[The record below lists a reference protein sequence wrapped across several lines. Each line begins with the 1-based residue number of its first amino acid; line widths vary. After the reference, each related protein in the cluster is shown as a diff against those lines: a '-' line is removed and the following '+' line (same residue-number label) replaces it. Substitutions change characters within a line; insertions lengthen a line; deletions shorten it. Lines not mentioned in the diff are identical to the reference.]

1 MTARQIATSKFAREV
16 KQEPGEYCRSAS
28 LRGASQKVPGL
39 ADRVFGAGGEGGE
52 ESVKLTTLAEAT
64 LVVAFL
70 VTLWPRA
77 GARVTRAYLT
87 PVVGTLAVVALNV
100 LAPHVTPLWGA
111 ILETVARVG
120 LLFQPF
126 FLMRLVSVLQP
137 VSRRRLRA
145 FGIGTAVVALAV
157 VATAGLPAS
166 LRVPVVW
173 VAILGMIVAEAYGT
187 WRLWRGG
194 ARSFG
199 AARQRAYML
208 ALASALVTLL
218 LLADVVASIAHVSIP
233 ATVMSVGLA
242 VMSLQYVLAGAS
254 PLWLRHAWQ
263 MPVLY
268 RYYQAEQSGEDPE
281 EPAIVERLVSLAML
295 AVDAVGGEV
304 LVHAAEGVGFA
315 SSGSWGHV
323 LGRDGESTESAS
335 DDEALERVW
344 QSGAAEAIQLDRA
357 RSSWRM
363 QDEDRLSVRRVIVLP
378 VRAGTETL
386 MVLRLYSPVH
396 GLFLQDDLLMLEA
409 LAAYA
414 GSRVLNARAWAR
426 DREVAR
432 TLREANRVLEA
443 ASTAKSDFL
452 SGMSHEFRTPLN
464 AIIGFSD
471 LMLQSTAPGLP
482 ERYQRYAANIL
493 ESGQHLLQIVNDVLD
508 IAKADAARLEIRLTP
523 VKLSRVVDGALLLV
537 RPQVDAG
544 GLTLV
549 DETDGEA
556 ILWADELRVRQVL
569 LNLLSNAVKFTPA
582 GGRVKISSRC
592 HDDRVEV
599 VVEDTG
605 IGIDAAH
612 LTAVFDEFVQVS
624 HGTDRAY
631 EGTGL
636 GLPLVRRLTAAMGGG
651 VRADS
656 TPGVGS
662 VFTVWF
668 PIPPGPTHASDLPAP
683 APRATGAGV
692 LVVDDDRMVREFCWQ
707 VLSDAGYEVQ
717 VVGGVDAARQAIAAS
732 PPHLILLD
740 LLLDGE
746 SGEEVLRIIEPLSP
760 RPRVLVM
767 SIVDPDH
774 RPMAGVVSG
783 WLVKPV
789 RADRLRIGVAQAM
802 AERPGGQPTEVV
814 RDA

>member
-1 MTARQIATSKFAREV
+1 M
-16 KQEPGEYCRSAS
+16 
-28 LRGASQKVPGL
+28 
-39 ADRVFGAGGEGGE
+39 
-52 ESVKLTTLAEAT
+52 
-64 LVVAFL
+64 VVAFL
-70 VTLWPRA
+70 VTLWPRQ

-87 PVVGTLAVVALNV
+87 PVVGTVAITALDI
-100 LAPHVTPLWGA
+100 LAPHVTPFWG
-111 ILETVARVG
+111 IVLRTVALVG

-137 VSRRRLRA
+137 VSRRRLQVM
-145 FGIGTAVVALAV
+145 GIVSGVLALAAV
-157 VATAGLPAS
+157 GARALPAGLRLPLDWIA
-166 LRVPVVW
+166 V
-173 VAILGMIVAEAYGT
+173 LGLIVAEAYGT

-194 ARSFG
+194 TRAIG

-218 LLADVVASIAHVSIP
+218 LVAEVGTAAAHVLIP
-233 ATVMSVGLA
+233 ATAMSVGLA
-242 VMSLQYVLAGAS
+242 VISLQYVMAGAS
-254 PLWLRHAWQ
+254 PRWLRHAWQ

-268 RYYQAEQSGEDPE
+268 RYYGAEQSSEDPE
-281 EPAIVERLVSLAML
+281 EPTIVERLVSLAML
-295 AVDAVGGEV
+295 VVDGVGGEV
-304 LVHAAEGVGFA
+304 LVREAEGTAFA
-315 SSGSWGHV
+315 SSGRWGQV
-323 LGRDGESTESAS
+323 PVPYGESAS
-335 DDEALERVW
+335 DDEVLDRVW
-344 QSGAAEAIQLDRA
+344 QTGAVETVQLDRP
-357 RSSWRM
+357 RSSPWAP
-363 QDEDRLSVRRVIVLP
+363 DEDRLSVRRVIVLP
-378 VRAGTETL
+378 VRAGAATL

-396 GLFLQDDLLMLEA
+396 GLFLQDDLVMLES
-409 LAAYA
+409 LATYA

-426 DREVAR
+426 DRAVAN
-432 TLREANRVLEA
+432 TLREANRALEA

-471 LMLQSTAPGLP
+471 LMLQSSNPSLP
-482 ERYQRYAANIL
+482 DRYQRYAANIL

-508 IAKADAARLEIRLTP
+508 IAKADASRLEIRLTP
-523 VKLSRVVDGALLLV
+523 VKLARVVDAALLLV
-537 RPQVDAG
+537 RPQAAAG
-544 GLTLV
+544 GITLV
-549 DETDGEA
+549 DETDGEET
-556 ILWADELRVRQVL
+556 LWADELRARQVL

-582 GGRVKISSRC
+582 GGRVQISSQR

-599 VVEDTG
+599 LVEDTG

-612 LTAVFDEFVQVS
+612 LTTVFDEFVQVS

-668 PIPPGPTHASDLPAP
+668 PVPPGPA
-683 APRATGAGV
+683 RAGDPPTKALRTTDVAV

-717 VVGGVDAARQAIAAS
+717 VVGGVDAAREAIAAS

-746 SGEEVLRIIEPLSP
+746 SGEEVLRTIEALSP

-774 RPMAGVVSG
+774 RTLAGAVAG

-789 RADRLRIGVAQAM
+789 RADRLRTAVAQVL
-802 AERPGGQPTEVV
+802 AERPAGQPTEVE

>member
-1 MTARQIATSKFAREV
+1 M
-16 KQEPGEYCRSAS
+16 
-28 LRGASQKVPGL
+28 
-39 ADRVFGAGGEGGE
+39 
-52 ESVKLTTLAEAT
+52 KLTTLAEAT

-70 VTLWPRA
+70 VTLWPRVEA
-77 GARVTRAYLT
+77 KVTRAYLT
-87 PVVGTLAVVALNV
+87 PVVGTLAVVALDI
-100 LAPHVTPLWGA
+100 LAPQVPPFWGE
-111 ILETVARVG
+111 ILETVALVG

-137 VSRRRLRA
+137 VSGRRLRA
-145 FGIGTAVVALAV
+145 LGFGTGVVAVAVLA
-157 VATAGLPAS
+157 TEGLPAS
-166 LRVPVVW
+166 FRVPVVW
-173 VAILGMIVAEAYGT
+173 VAILSMIAAEAFGT
-187 WRLWRGG
+187 WSLWRGG

-218 LLADVVASIAHVSIP
+218 LLANVVASVAHVAIP
-233 ATVMSVGLA
+233 ATPMSVGLA

-263 MPVLY
+263 TPVLY
-268 RYYQAEQSGEDPE
+268 RYYASEASGQDPT
-281 EPAIVERLVSLAML
+281 EPAVVERLASLSML
-295 AVDAVGGEV
+295 VVDAVGGDA
-304 LVHAAEGVGFA
+304 LVRGAEGVGFA
-315 SSGSWGHV
+315 STGQWGQV
-323 LGRDGESTESAS
+323 PSRERDAEESAS
-335 DDEALERVW
+335 EDEALERVW
-344 QSGAAEAIQLDRA
+344 QSGKVEAIQLDR
-357 RSSWRM
+357 RLSWGA
-363 QDEDRLSVRRVIVLP
+363 QEEDRLAVRRVIVLP
-378 VRAGTETL
+378 VSAGAETL

-426 DREVAR
+426 DREVVR
-432 TLREANRVLEA
+432 TLGEANRALEA
-443 ASTAKSDFL
+443 ASAAKSDFL

-471 LMLQSTAPGLP
+471 LMLQSTDAGLP
-482 ERYQRYAANIL
+482 ERYRRYAANIL

-508 IAKADAARLEIRLTP
+508 IAKADASRLEIRLAP
-523 VKLSRVVDGALLLV
+523 VSLRRVVEAALLLV
-537 RPQVDAG
+537 RPQAEAG
-544 GLTLV
+544 GLTLM
-549 DETDGEA
+549 DETDGA
-556 ILWADELRVRQVL
+556 FTLWADELRVRQVL

-582 GGRVKISSRC
+582 GGRVRISSQ
-592 HDDRVEV
+592 HYEDRVEV

-605 IGIDAAH
+605 IGISAEH
-612 LTAVFDEFVQVS
+612 LATVFDEFVQVS

-668 PIPPGPTHASDLPAP
+668 PVPPGTARASDAP
-683 APRATGAGV
+683 AGGPRRSDVGV

-707 VLSDAGYEVQ
+707 VLSDAGYEVR
-717 VVGGVDAARQAIAAS
+717 VVGGVDAAREAIASS
-732 PPHLILLD
+732 PPQLIVLD

-746 SGEEVLRIIEPLSP
+746 SGEEVLQTIESLKP

-774 RPMAGVVSG
+774 RPLAGGVSG

-789 RADRLRIGVAQAM
+789 RADRLRTAVAEAL
-802 AERPGGQPTEVV
+802 AERPGGQPMEVE

>member
-1 MTARQIATSKFAREV
+1 M
-16 KQEPGEYCRSAS
+16 
-28 LRGASQKVPGL
+28 
-39 ADRVFGAGGEGGE
+39 
-52 ESVKLTTLAEAT
+52 KLTTLAEAT

-77 GARVTRAYLT
+77 GARVTRSYLT
-87 PVVGTLAVVALNV
+87 PVVGTLAVIALDI
-100 LAPHVTPLWGA
+100 LAPHVSPFWGG
-111 ILETVARVG
+111 ILEMVARVG

-157 VATAGLPAS
+157 VATAGLPAVF
-166 LRVPVVW
+166 RVPAVW
-173 VAILGMIVAEAYGT
+173 AAILGMIVAEAYGT

-208 ALASALVTLL
+208 ALASGLVTLL
-218 LLADVVASIAHVSIP
+218 LLAEVVAGIAHVAIP
-233 ATVMSVGLA
+233 ATAMSVGLA

-268 RYYQAEQSGEDPE
+268 RYYEAEQAGEDPA
-281 EPAIVERLVSLAML
+281 EPAIVDRLVSLAML
-295 AVDAVGGEV
+295 VVDAVGGEV
-304 LVHAAEGVGFA
+304 LVRGAEGVGFA
-315 SSGSWGHV
+315 SSGSWGQV
-323 LGRDGESTESAS
+323 PRRERESMESAS

-344 QSGAAEAIQLDRA
+344 QSGAVEAIQLDRP
-357 RSSWRM
+357 RSSTWAP
-363 QDEDRLSVRRVIVLP
+363 DEDRLAVRRVIVLP
-378 VRAGTETL
+378 VRAGTDTL

-396 GLFLQDDLLMLEA
+396 GLFLQDDLVMLEA
-409 LAAYA
+409 LATYA

-426 DREVAR
+426 DRAVAK
-432 TLREANRVLEA
+432 TLREANHALEA
-443 ASTAKSDFL
+443 ASAAKSDFL

-471 LMLQSTAPGLP
+471 LMLQSSNPGLP
-482 ERYQRYAANIL
+482 DRYHRYAANIL

-508 IAKADAARLEIRLTP
+508 IAKADASRLEIRLTP
-523 VKLSRVVDGALLLV
+523 VSLARVVDAALLLV
-537 RPQVDAG
+537 RPQAAAG
-544 GLTLV
+544 GITLV
-549 DETDGEA
+549 DKTDGEA
-556 ILWADELRVRQVL
+556 TLWADELRVRQVL
-569 LNLLSNAVKFTPA
+569 LNLLSNAVKFTPT
-582 GGRVKISSRC
+582 GGRVQISSQR

-612 LTAVFDEFVQVS
+612 LTTVFDEFVQVS

-656 TPGVGS
+656 TPAVGS
-662 VFTVWF
+662 IFTVWF
-668 PIPPGPTHASDLPAP
+668 PVPPGPAQASDPRTG
-683 APRATGAGV
+683 APRTAEVGV

-707 VLSDAGYEVQ
+707 VLSEAGYEVQ
-717 VVGGVDAARQAIAAS
+717 VVGGVDAAREAIAAS
-732 PPHLILLD
+732 PPQLILLD

-746 SGEEVLRIIEPLSP
+746 SGEEVLRSIESLNP

-774 RPMAGVVSG
+774 RPLAGAVAG

-789 RADRLRIGVAQAM
+789 RADRLRTAVAQVL
-802 AERPGGQPTEVV
+802 AERPGGQPTEVE

>member
-1 MTARQIATSKFAREV
+1 M
-16 KQEPGEYCRSAS
+16 
-28 LRGASQKVPGL
+28 
-39 ADRVFGAGGEGGE
+39 
-52 ESVKLTTLAEAT
+52 KLTTLAEAT

-70 VTLWPRA
+70 VTLWPRVESK
-77 GARVTRAYLT
+77 VTRTYLT
-87 PVVGTLAVVALNV
+87 PVVGTLAVVALDI
-100 LAPHVTPLWGA
+100 LAPEVPPFWGE
-111 ILETVARVG
+111 ILETVALVG

-137 VSRRRLRA
+137 VSGRRLRA
-145 FGIGTAVVALAV
+145 LGIGTGVVALAV
-157 VATAGLPAS
+157 VATEGLPAS
-166 LRVPVVW
+166 FRIPVVW
-173 VAILGMIVAEAYGT
+173 AAILSMIAAEAFGT

-199 AARQRAYML
+199 ATRQRAYML

-218 LLADVVASIAHVSIP
+218 LLANVVASVAHVTIP
-233 ATVMSVGLA
+233 ATPMSVGLA

-263 MPVLY
+263 TPVLY
-268 RYYQAEQSGEDPE
+268 RYYELEASGEDPT
-281 EPAIVERLVSLAML
+281 EPAVVERLVSLSML
-295 AVDAVGGEV
+295 VVDAVGGEV
-304 LVHAAEGVGFA
+304 LVRGAEGVGFA
-315 SSGSWGHV
+315 SVGQWGQV
-323 LGRDGESTESAS
+323 PGGDPDAEESAS
-335 DDEALERVW
+335 EDEALYRVW
-344 QSGAAEAIQLDRA
+344 QSGKAEAIQLDRRLA
-357 RSSWRM
+357 WGA
-363 QDEDRLSVRRVIVLP
+363 QEEDRLAVRRVIVLP
-378 VRAGTETL
+378 VSAGAETL

-432 TLREANRVLEA
+432 TLGEANRALEA
-443 ASTAKSDFL
+443 ASAAKSDFL

-471 LMLQSTAPGLP
+471 LMLQSTDPGLP
-482 ERYQRYAANIL
+482 ERYHRYAANIL

-508 IAKADAARLEIRLTP
+508 IAKADASRLDIRLAP
-523 VKLSRVVDGALLLV
+523 VSLARVVEAALLLV
-537 RPQVDAG
+537 RPQAAAG
-544 GLTLV
+544 GLALV
-549 DETDGEA
+549 DETAGELT
-556 ILWADELRVRQVL
+556 LWADELRVRQVL

-582 GGRVKISSRC
+582 GGRVQISSQRY
-592 HDDRVEV
+592 DDRVEV

-612 LTAVFDEFVQVS
+612 LTTVFDEFVQVS

-651 VRADS
+651 VRAES

-668 PIPPGPTHASDLPAP
+668 PVPPGAAPASDAP
-683 APRATGAGV
+683 ARAPRRSDVSV

-707 VLSDAGYEVQ
+707 VLTDAGYEAQ
-717 VVGGVDAARQAIAAS
+717 VVGGVEAAREAIAAS
-732 PPHLILLD
+732 PPQLILLD

-746 SGEEVLRIIEPLSP
+746 SGEEVLRAIESLNP

-767 SIVDPDH
+767 SIVDPDR
-774 RPMAGVVSG
+774 RPLAGAVTG

-789 RADRLRIGVAQAM
+789 RADRLRTAVAQVL
-802 AERPGGQPTEVV
+802 AERPGGEPTEVK

>member
-1 MTARQIATSKFAREV
+1 M
-16 KQEPGEYCRSAS
+16 
-28 LRGASQKVPGL
+28 
-39 ADRVFGAGGEGGE
+39 
-52 ESVKLTTLAEAT
+52 KLTTLAEAT

-77 GARVTRAYLT
+77 GARVTRSYLS
-87 PVVGTLAVVALNV
+87 PVAGTLAVIALDIVA
-100 LAPHVTPLWGA
+100 PRVTPFWGG
-111 ILETVARVG
+111 ILEMIARVG

-145 FGIGTAVVALAV
+145 FGVGTGVVALAV
-157 VATAGLPAS
+157 VATAGLAPGF
-166 LRVPVVW
+166 RVLVVW
-173 VAILGMIVAEAYGT
+173 VAILGMIVAEGYGT

-194 ARSFG
+194 ERAFG
-199 AARQRAYML
+199 AARQRARML

-218 LLADVVASIAHVSIP
+218 LVADVVASVAHGAIP
-233 ATVMSVGLA
+233 ATLMSVGLA
-242 VMSLQYVLAGAS
+242 IMSLLFVLAGAS
-254 PLWLRHAWQ
+254 PRWLRHAWQ

-268 RYYQAEQSGEDPE
+268 RYYEAEQAPVDPTE
-281 EPAIVERLVSLAML
+281 SAVVDRLVSLAML
-295 AVDAVGGEV
+295 VVEAVGAEV
-304 LVHAAEGVGFA
+304 LARGAEGVAFTPFR
-315 SSGSWGHV
+315 SWGEVPSPRLGDAASAPDDDV
-323 LGRDGESTESAS
+323 LT
-335 DDEALERVW
+335 RVW
-344 QSGAAEAIQLDRA
+344 QSGAAEAIRLDRRPSA
-357 RSSWRM
+357 GAPAN
-363 QDEDRLSVRRVIVLP
+363 DRLAVRRVIVLP

-396 GLFLQDDLLMLEA
+396 GLFVQDDLLMLEA
-409 LAAYA
+409 LAAYTGA
-414 GSRVLNARAWAR
+414 RILNARAWAR

-432 TLREANRVLEA
+432 TLREANRALEA

-471 LMLQSTAPGLP
+471 LMLQSPSPELP
-482 ERYQRYAANIL
+482 ERYRRYAANIL

-508 IAKADAARLEIRLTP
+508 IAKADASRLEIRLAP
-523 VKLSRVVDGALLLV
+523 VSLGRVADGALLLV
-537 RPQVDAG
+537 RPQATAG
-544 GLTLV
+544 GITLV
-549 DETDGEA
+549 DDTDPDLT
-556 ILWADELRVRQVL
+556 LWADELRVRQVL

-582 GGRVKISSRC
+582 GGRVQISSRRY
-592 HDDRVEV
+592 DDRVEV
-599 VVEDTG
+599 VVQDTG

-612 LTAVFDEFVQVS
+612 LTSVFDEFVQVS

-668 PIPPGPTHASDLPAP
+668 PTPPGPSQTSEPSKALPQ
-683 APRATGAGV
+683 ATDVAV

-707 VLSDAGYEVQ
+707 VLSDAGYAVQ
-717 VVGGVDAARQAIAAS
+717 AVGGVEAAREAITTS
-732 PPHLILLD
+732 PPQVILLD

-746 SGEEVLRIIEPLSP
+746 SGEEVLRALESLNP

-767 SIVDPDH
+767 SIMDPDH
-774 RPMAGVVSG
+774 RPLAGAVSG

-789 RADRLRIGVAQAM
+789 RADRLRAAVAQVL
-802 AERPGGQPTEVV
+802 AEQSSAQATEVV

>member
-1 MTARQIATSKFAREV
+1 M
-16 KQEPGEYCRSAS
+16 
-28 LRGASQKVPGL
+28 
-39 ADRVFGAGGEGGE
+39 
-52 ESVKLTTLAEAT
+52 KLTTLAEAT

-77 GARVTRAYLT
+77 GARVTRSYLT
-87 PVVGTLAVVALNV
+87 PVVGTLAVIALDI
-100 LAPHVTPLWGA
+100 LAPHVTPFWGF
-111 ILETVARVG
+111 ILQMVARVG

-145 FGIGTAVVALAV
+145 LGIGTAVVALAV
-157 VATAGLPAS
+157 VATAGLPAGF
-166 LRVPVVW
+166 RIPVLW
-173 VAILGMIVAEAYGT
+173 AAILGMIVAEAYGT

-218 LLADVVASIAHVSIP
+218 LLADVVAGVADVVAGLDHVVIP
-233 ATVMSVGLA
+233 ATLMSVGLA

-268 RYYQAEQSGEDPE
+268 RYYEAEQSGEDPA

-295 AVDAVGGEV
+295 VVDAVGGEV
-304 LVHAAEGVGFA
+304 LVRGAEGEGF
-315 SSGSWGHV
+315 SSAGTWGQV
-323 LGRDGESTESAS
+323 PRQERDSTESTS

-344 QSGAAEAIQLDRA
+344 QSGMVEAVQLDRRLA
-357 RSSWRM
+357 WWT
-363 QDEDRLSVRRVIVLP
+363 QDDDRLSVRRVIVLP
-378 VRAGTETL
+378 VRAGTDTL
-386 MVLRLYSPVH
+386 MMLRLYSPVH

-426 DREVAR
+426 DRAVAN
-432 TLREANRVLEA
+432 TLREANRALEA

-508 IAKADAARLEIRLTP
+508 IAKADASRLEIRLTP
-523 VKLSRVVDGALLLV
+523 VNLARVVDAALLLV
-537 RPQVDAG
+537 RPQAAAG
-544 GLTLV
+544 GITLV
-549 DETDGEA
+549 NEADGEA
-556 ILWADELRVRQVL
+556 TLWADELRARQVL

-582 GGRVKISSRC
+582 GGRVQISSQR

-612 LTAVFDEFVQVS
+612 LTTVFDEFVQVS

-668 PIPPGPTHASDLPAP
+668 PVPPGPARASELPTG
-683 APRATGAGV
+683 APRMTDVAV
-692 LVVDDDRMVREFCWQ
+692 LVVDDDRMVREYCWQ

-717 VVGGVDAARQAIAAS
+717 VVGGVDAAREAIAAS

-746 SGEEVLRIIEPLSP
+746 SGEEVLQTIESLNP

-774 RPMAGVVSG
+774 RPLAGAVAG

-789 RADRLRIGVAQAM
+789 RADRLRAAVAQVL
-802 AERPGGQPTEVV
+802 AEGPAGQPTEVE

>member
-1 MTARQIATSKFAREV
+1 M
-16 KQEPGEYCRSAS
+16 
-28 LRGASQKVPGL
+28 
-39 ADRVFGAGGEGGE
+39 
-52 ESVKLTTLAEAT
+52 KLTTLAEAT

-77 GARVTRAYLT
+77 GARVTRSYLT
-87 PVVGTLAVVALNV
+87 PVVGTLAVVAV
-100 LAPHVTPLWGA
+100 DMLAPHVSPFWGG
-111 ILETVARVG
+111 ILQMVARVG

-137 VSRRRLRA
+137 VSRRRLRT
-145 FGIGTAVVALAV
+145 FGIASAIVALAV
-157 VATAGLPAS
+157 VATAGLPAGFR
-166 LRVPVVW
+166 LPVVW

-218 LLADVVASIAHVSIP
+218 LLADVVAVIAHVAIP
-233 ATVMSVGLA
+233 AAPMSVGLA
-242 VMSLQYVLAGAS
+242 VMSLLYVLAGAS

-263 MPVLY
+263 IPVLY
-268 RYYQAEQSGEDPE
+268 RYYEAEQAREDPA

-295 AVDAVGGEV
+295 VVDAVGGEV
-304 LVHAAEGVGFA
+304 WVPGPEGVAFA
-315 SSGSWGHV
+315 SSGSWGQV
-323 LGRDGESTESAS
+323 PPQERESIESAS
-335 DDEALERVW
+335 DDDDVLARVW
-344 QSGAAEAIQLDRA
+344 RSGAVEATQLHR
-357 RSSWRM
+357 RRGSWGAP
-363 QDEDRLSVRRVIVLP
+363 DEDRLAVRRVIVLP
-378 VRAGTETL
+378 VRAGTQTL
-386 MVLRLYSPVH
+386 MVLRLYSPLH
-396 GLFLQDDLLMLEA
+396 GLFLQDDLLVLEA
-409 LAAYA
+409 MAAHA

-432 TLREANRVLEA
+432 TLREANRALEA

-471 LMLQSTAPGLP
+471 LMLQSTAPEIP
-482 ERYQRYAANIL
+482 ERYHRYAANIL

-508 IAKADAARLEIRLTP
+508 IAKADASRLEIRLTP
-523 VKLSRVVDGALLLV
+523 VSLARVADAALLLV
-537 RPQVDAG
+537 RPQAAAG
-544 GLTLV
+544 GITLV
-549 DETDGEA
+549 DETERELT
-556 ILWADELRVRQVL
+556 LWADELRVRQVL

-582 GGRVKISSRC
+582 GGQVQISSQRY
-592 HDDRVEV
+592 DDRVEV

-612 LTAVFDEFVQVS
+612 LTTVFDEFVQVS

-668 PIPPGPTHASDLPAP
+668 PVPPGPADASDPP
-683 APRATGAGV
+683 EGAPRPTEGAV

-707 VLSDAGYEVQ
+707 VLSDAGYAVQ
-717 VVGGVDAARQAIAAS
+717 VVGGVDAAREAIASS

-746 SGEEVLRIIEPLSP
+746 SGEEVLRTIEALNP

-774 RPMAGVVSG
+774 RPLAGAVSG

-789 RADRLRIGVAQAM
+789 RADRLRTAVAQVL
-802 AERPGGQPTEVV
+802 AEQPAGQPTEVE